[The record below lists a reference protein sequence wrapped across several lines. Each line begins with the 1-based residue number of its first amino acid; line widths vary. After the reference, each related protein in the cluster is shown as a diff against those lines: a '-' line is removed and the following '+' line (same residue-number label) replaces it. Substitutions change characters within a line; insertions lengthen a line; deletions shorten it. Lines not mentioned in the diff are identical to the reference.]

1 MRSME
6 QKTKPVEP
14 MSAEDA
20 GVILAHLQ
28 RVVQYR
34 EQISELAA
42 EASDPAAF
50 LEAAKGFVA
59 HAEGSEFVGAA

>member
-1 MRSME
+1 M
-6 QKTKPVEP
+6 
-14 MSAEDA
+14 
-20 GVILAHLQ
+20 AHLQ